1 MTMSYFLAS
10 VTMPQMDLVP
20 VTFVP
25 GAGRIILDYLSGLHR
40 ATEGAWR
47 ISEVGVLMMDVE

>member
-10 VTMPQMDLVP
+10 VTMDLVP

-25 GAGRIILDYLSGLHR
+25 GAGRIILDYLSGLRR